1 MRRVVWCVVGTRP
14 EAIKLAPLVARLRR
28 EGNRLDTHLIATGQH
43 RELLNRALADFEL
56 HADCDLDLMKPG
68 QSLADVLAAGVA
80 GLDRLIADDHPDLII
95 GQGDTTS
102 VLAAATA
109 SFYRRTP
116 FAHVEAGLRT
126 GDRNAPFPEEMNRV
140 LIGRLATLHLA
151 PTHQAVENLLRE
163 GVARSSIVLT
173 GNTVV
178 DAIWSLDARSK
189 QLPIEPPTESYV
201 LVTAH
206 RREHQGEHL
215 DRICS
220 ALVELTRRRV
230 DLSVILP
237 VHPNPAVRG
246 ALTDRLRDRERILLI
261 DPVGYADFVALMRG
275 SRLIV
280 TDSGGVQEEAP
291 AIGKRVLVI
300 RERTERG
307 EGFGTGLV
315 RLVGCDRDA
324 LIAAVD
330 ALWDRPEETS
340 GRIGPGRF
348 ANPYGD
354 GWASER
360 ITRSVLNLLGIEPEP
375 APAGFHETWDERRGD
390 PGVIW
395 DDRPAYVDSV
405 DVSGVE
411 SAVSAGVTGTSDRR
425 GNRGVSFIRPV

>member
-14 EAIKLAPLVARLRR
+14 EAIKLAPLVSRLRR
-28 EGNRLDTHLIATGQH
+28 EGNRLDTRLIATGQH
-43 RELLNRALADFEL
+43 RELLDRALADFDL
-56 HADCDLDLMKPG
+56 HADFDLDVMKPS
-68 QSLADVLAAGVA
+68 QTLADVLAAGVV
-80 GLDRLIADDHPDLII
+80 GLDRLIAADRPDLII

-109 SFYRRTP
+109 AFYRGVP

-126 GDRNAPFPEEMNRV
+126 GDRSAPFPEEMNRV
-140 LIGRLATLHLA
+140 LVGRLATLHFA

-178 DAIWSLDARSK
+178 DAVWSLDSRATR
-189 QLPIEPPTESYV
+189 LPMKPPTKSYV

-206 RREHQGEHL
+206 RREHQGEYL
-215 DRICS
+215 DRVCS
-220 ALVELTRRRV
+220 ALVELTRLRV
-230 DLSVILP
+230 DLSVVLP

-246 ALTDRLRDRERILLI
+246 ALIDRLRDRERILLI

-291 AIGKRVLVI
+291 AIGKRVIVI
-300 RERTERG
+300 RDRTERA
-307 EGFGTGLV
+307 EGFGTGFV
-315 RLVGCDRDA
+315 KLVGCDRDA

-330 ALWDRPEETS
+330 DLWERPEETS
-340 GRIGPGRF
+340 ARIGPGRF

-360 ITRSVLNLLGIEPEP
+360 IARSVLNLLGIEPES
-375 APAGFHETWDERRGD
+375 APTGFHATWDERRGETS
-390 PGVIW
+390 GISSLGS
-395 DDRPAYVDSV
+395 AYVETVASN
-405 DVSGVE
+405 G
-411 SAVSAGVTGTSDRR
+411 
-425 GNRGVSFIRPV
+425 

>member
-1 MRRVVWCVVGTRP
+1 MRRIVWCVVGTRP
-14 EAIKLAPLVARLRR
+14 EAIKLAPLVLRLRR
-28 EGNRLDTHLIATGQH
+28 ERDRLETRLIATGQH
-43 RELLNRALADFEL
+43 RELLDRALADFDL
-56 HADCDLDLMKPG
+56 RADYDLELMKPG
-68 QSLADVLAAGVA
+68 QTLADVLAAGVA
-80 GLDRLIADDHPDLII
+80 GLERLIADDRPDLII

-109 SFYRRTP
+109 AFYRRTP

-126 GDRNAPFPEEMNRV
+126 GDRYAPFPEEMNRV
-140 LIGRLATLHLA
+140 LIGRLATLHFA
-151 PTHQAVENLLRE
+151 PTHQAVDNLLLE
-163 GVARSSIVLT
+163 GIARSSIVLT

-178 DAIWSLDARSK
+178 DAIWSLDSRSNR
-189 QLPIEPPTESYV
+189 LPIKPPTAAYV

-215 DRICS
+215 DQVCS

-246 ALTDRLRDRERILLI
+246 ALIDRLRDRERILLI
-261 DPVGYADFVALMRG
+261 APVGYADFAALMRG

-291 AIGKRVLVI
+291 AIGKRVIVI
-300 RERTERG
+300 RERTERR
-307 EGFGTGLV
+307 EGFETGLV
-315 RLVGCDRDA
+315 KLVGCDRDA
-324 LIAAVD
+324 LVAAVD
-330 ALWDRPEETS
+330 EMWDRPEETS

-360 ITRSVLNLLGIEPEP
+360 ITRAVLNFLGIEPEP

-390 PGVIW
+390 PTGISNIGF
-395 DDRPAYVDSV
+395 AYVDS
-405 DVSGVE
+405 GGMNGYE
-411 SAVSAGVTGTSDRR
+411 SAV
-425 GNRGVSFIRPV
+425 